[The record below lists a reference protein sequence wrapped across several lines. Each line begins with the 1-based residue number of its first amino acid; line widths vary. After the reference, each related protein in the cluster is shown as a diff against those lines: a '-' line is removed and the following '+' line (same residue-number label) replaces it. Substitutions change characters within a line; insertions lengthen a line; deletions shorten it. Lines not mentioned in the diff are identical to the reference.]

1 MNTKLTRR
9 VVLQGLLAGGTAL
22 ATMRVL
28 PAHAQQVGGTLNVGL
43 TYELDTMNTYSTG
56 FLADCQHTVIEGL
69 IAPDTDAKYVPVLA
83 KEVPTLDNGG
93 IVLSEDGTK
102 MTITYHLNEGVKW
115 HDGAPFTSADVK
127 FTWEAVKDPN
137 FIAESKDGT
146 QDIDSIDT
154 PDDYTVICN
163 YNTVKPN
170 FASTLFTFGI
180 MPKHLLEG
188 TDLNTSSYNET
199 PVGTGPFKVSE
210 FVRGQYIVCDRFED
224 YWQKAENG
232 DALPYIERLVFRIVT
247 DSNTLITQLQSGEL
261 DMAVSVPYGRASQ
274 LDGVDRLEIVV
285 GPQLSWGHL
294 DFNFRNPILADLTV
308 RKAIAHAVNRE
319 TLIRV
324 QGGFPKP
331 IKSLVLPIFELYD
344 DATPEYAYDPAA
356 ANALLDEAG
365 YTKGGDGIREKDGTR
380 LSFAFV
386 VQAGRADDENVQQV
400 IIAQLKEIGIEATAD
415 NKTGVAYREAR
426 YSGGYDMLYGR
437 WITSADPVYS
447 TFYGTEGENNGQG
460 YGNPELDAAFERL
473 ENTLDAAERKAAAS
487 DMQRIIAED
496 LPAIPLFQGV
506 SVIAKPKTLMNFV
519 PNPTN
524 MTNFVDTKKWY
535 LES

>member
-1 MNTKLTRR
+1 MNTKLSRR
-9 VVLQGLLAGGTAL
+9 VVLQGMLAGTTAF

-28 PAHAQQVGGTLNVGL
+28 PAMAQQSGGTLNVGL

-56 FLADCQHTVIEGL
+56 FLADAQHTVIEGL
-69 IAPDTDAKYVPVLA
+69 IAPDTNARYVPVLA
-83 KEVPTLDNGG
+83 KEVPTLDNGL
-93 IVLSEDGTK
+93 IVLSEDGSK
-102 MTITYHLNEGVKW
+102 MTITYNLQENVKW

-154 PDDYTVICN
+154 PDDYTVVCN

-188 TDLNTSSYNET
+188 EDLNTSSYNET
-199 PVGTGPFKVSE
+199 PVGTGPFMVTE
-210 FVRGQYIVCDRFED
+210 FVRGQYVVCDKFPD
-224 YWQKAENG
+224 YWRKSADG
-232 DALPYIERLVFRIVT
+232 DQLPYLDRLVFRIVT

-274 LDGVDRLEIVV
+274 LEGVEGLEIVV

-294 DFNFRNPILADLTV
+294 DFNFRNPLLADIAV
-308 RKAIAHAVNRE
+308 RKAVAHAINRD

-324 QGGFPKP
+324 QGGFPTP
-331 IKSLVLPIFELYD
+331 IKSLVLPIFDLYD

-356 ANALLDEAG
+356 ANAMLDEAG
-365 YTKGGDGIREKDGTR
+365 YARGGDGIREKDGQR

-400 IIAQLKEIGIEATAD
+400 IISQLKEIGIEATAD

-426 YSGGYDMLYGR
+426 YNGGYDLIYGR

-447 TFYGTEGENNGQG
+447 IFYGTGGENNGQD
-460 YGNPELDAAFERL
+460 YSNPELDEVFARL
-473 ENTLDAAERKAAAS
+473 ENTLDQEERKAAAS
-487 DMQRIIAED
+487 EMQRIIAED
-496 LPAIPLFQGV
+496 LPAIALTGGV
-506 SVIAKPKTLMNFV
+506 SVIAKPVELKNFI

-524 MTNFVDTKKWY
+524 MTNFVDTKEWY
-535 LES
+535 LEG

>member
-1 MNTKLTRR
+1 MTSKLTRR
-9 VVLQGLLAGGTAL
+9 VVLQGMLAGTTAF
-22 ATMRVL
+22 ATMRIL
-28 PAHAQQVGGTLNVGL
+28 PASAQQSGGTLNVGL

-56 FLADCQHTVIEGL
+56 FLADAQHTVIEGL
-69 IAPDTDAKYVPVLA
+69 IAPDTNAQYVPVLD

-93 IVLSEDGTK
+93 IVLSEDGSK
-102 MTITYHLNEGVKW
+102 MTITYKLQEGVKW

-146 QDIDSIDT
+146 EDIDSIDT
-154 PDDYTVICN
+154 PDDFTVVCN

-188 TDLNTSSYNET
+188 EDLNTSWYNEK
-199 PVGTGPFKVSE
+199 PIGTGPYMVNE
-210 FVRGQYIVCDRFED
+210 FVRGQYVVVDKFPE
-224 YWQKAENG
+224 YWRKSASGEQ
-232 DALPYIERLVFRIVT
+232 LPYIDRLVFRIVT
-247 DSNTLITQLQSGEL
+247 DSNTLVTQLQSGEL

-274 LDGVDRLEIVV
+274 LEGVDRLEIIR
-285 GPQLSWGHL
+285 GQQLSWQHL
-294 DFNFRNPILADLTV
+294 DFNFRNPLLADKAV
-308 RKAIAHAVNRE
+308 RTAIAHAINRE

-324 QGGFPKP
+324 QGGFPTP
-331 IKSLVLPIFELYD
+331 IKSLVLPIFDLYD
-344 DATPEYAYDPAA
+344 PETPEIPFDVAA

-365 YTKGGDGIREKDGTR
+365 YARGGDGIREKDGQR
-380 LSFAFV
+380 MSFAFV
-386 VQAGRADDENVQQV
+386 VQSGRADDENAQQV

-426 YSGGYDMLYGR
+426 YGGGYDLIYGR

-447 TFYGTEGENNGQG
+447 IFYGTGGENNGQG
-460 YGNPELDAAFERL
+460 YSNPELDAVFERL
-473 ENTLDAAERKAAAS
+473 ENTLDAEERKQAAS
-487 DMQRIIAED
+487 EMQRIIAED
-496 LPAIPLFQGV
+496 LPAIALLGGV
-506 SVIAKPKTLMNFV
+506 SVIAKPKALKNFV

-524 MTNFVDTKKWY
+524 MTNFVDTKEWY
-535 LES
+535 LEA